1 MNDATTLTGAALL
14 KYVEADLLRLYANA
28 PAFGSLTFTVH
39 LHEGRPVRLSSGAE
53 ISKQARP

>member
-1 MNDATTLTGAALL
+1 MSGAATLTGAALL

-39 LHEGRPVRLSSGAE
+39 FHEGRPVRLSSGAE
-53 ISKQARP
+53 ITKQARL